1 MVDEKSSVNILID
14 NLKSRGISCE
24 PNNTVNKFVIPG
36 SDRMLNTKFVVAS
49 LDSCFFLAH
58 DSYAAT
64 AQTTSTY
71 TGLYADVYV
80 SAEVECKVYKKEWT
94 DLFFRSGKRKTGKK
108 FIDDKLTITS
118 TSGWTPSNVLS
129 PDDVALFLELSK
141 QIAPLKLVIQKD
153 YIPVIGELKGKTI
166 VGIETNSWL
175 YEGKDLDL
183 LLDKGVKLI
192 NSLKKLLK

>member
-1 MVDEKSSVNILID
+1 MVDQKSSVDILID

-24 PNNTVNKFVIPG
+24 SNNTASRFVLP
-36 SDRMLNTKFVVAS
+36 SVEQMMNAKYVVAS

-58 DSYAAT
+58 DSYAAK

-80 SAEVECKVYKKEWT
+80 SAEVECKIYKKEWT
-94 DLFFRSGKRKTGKK
+94 DLLFRSGKRKTGVPY
-108 FIDDKLTITS
+108 IDDKLTITT
-118 TSGWTPSNVLS
+118 TSGWTPSNILS
-129 PDDVALFLELSK
+129 PDDVALFLEMSK
-141 QIAPLKLVIQKD
+141 QISPLKLVIQRD
-153 YIPVIGELKGKTI
+153 YIPVIGELQGKTI

>member
-24 PNNTVNKFVIPG
+24 SNNTDHRFILPG
-36 SDRMLNTKFVVAS
+36 SEQMMKAKYVVAS

-58 DSYAAT
+58 DSYAAK

-80 SAEVECKVYKKEWT
+80 SAEVECKIYKKDWT
-94 DLFFRSGKRKTGKK
+94 DLFFRSGKRKTGIQY
-108 FIDDKLTITS
+108 IDDKLTITT
-118 TSGWTPSNVLS
+118 TSGWTPANILS
-129 PDDVALFLELSK
+129 PDDVALFLDLNK
-141 QIAPLKLVIQKD
+141 QISPLKLIIQRD
-153 YIPVIGELKGKTI
+153 YIPVIGELSGKTV

-192 NSLKKLLK
+192 HNLKKLLK